1 VTRTPRFGWLSPA
14 IGNRFS
20 GHRPIVVDQD
30 TGILPTALPHFD
42 SLWLADHFYG
52 MDAPTDPFMEAWTT
66 LTWLA
71 ARHDRVELCHHVLG
85 VGYRH
90 PPLLAKMA
98 ATLQHLSGGR
108 LVLGI
113 GAGWRA
119 EEYAAYGYDFP
130 KPSVRFAQ
138 LEEAVTICRRMWTQD
153 SPSFE
158 GRYYRIEGAAAPPL
172 PDPPPRICI
181 GAAGEKIGLP
191 LVGRLADAWN
201 APPSVGDEWTRRLDI
216 VRRSAEEAGR
226 DPAGIEVSVTLERA
240 LPESDGDSARL
251 VEELSARHDAGAD
264 HFVMDFGNP
273 ESAEPVLRFAEQVM
287 TPLRG
292 ALRAREQ
299 QSVL

>member
-1 VTRTPRFGWLSPA
+1 MATTSVHLPRFGWLSPA

-71 ARHDRVELCHHVLG
+71 ARHEGVELCHHVLG
-85 VGYRH
+85 VGYR
-90 PPLLAKMA
+90 PPALLAKMA
-98 ATLQHLSGGR
+98 ATLAHLSGGR
-108 LVLGI
+108 FVLGI

-119 EEYAAYGYDFP
+119 EEYAAYGYEFP

-138 LEEAVTICRRMWTQD
+138 LEETVAICRRMWTED

-158 GRYYRIEGAAAPPL
+158 GRYFRIEGAAAPPL

-201 APPSVGDEWTRRLDI
+201 APPSTGEDWTRRLDI

-226 DPAGIEVSVTLERA
+226 DPAAIEVSVTLERA
-240 LPESDGDSARL
+240 LPESDDDSARL
-251 VEELSARHDAGAD
+251 VEELAARHDAGAH

-273 ESAEPVLRFAEQVM
+273 DSTEPVLRFAEQVM
-287 TPLRG
+287 TPLRAG
-292 ALRAREQ
+292 
-299 QSVL
+299 